1 MTDIGQGVDFSP
13 LKLPDYVGGYQNA
26 FQVGRAMA
34 ARASV
39 NAFRLGGTV
48 ASARPVVGGQGLS
61 PADRA
66 DIWTAMAQGLRGRP
80 YAERSAILAHL
91 SPVLSAQGF
100 PAQTVRAFDP
110 TDDNLDAFA
119 ASVRTAATASPAR
132 QTQGGQPAQKGDG
145 NEAAEQPGG
154 DGLNVGD
161 AEVER

>member
-1 MTDIGQGVDFSP
+1 MTDIGQGVDFSR
-13 LKLPDYVGGYQNA
+13 LKLPDYAGDYQNA
-26 FQVGRAMA
+26 FAAGRALA
-34 ARASV
+34 GPVSA
-39 NAFRLGGTV
+39 NAFRPDRAGRSG
-48 ASARPVVGGQGLS
+48 SPSVVGRILS

-80 YAERSAILAHL
+80 YAERPAILAHL
-91 SPVLSAQGF
+91 SPVLAAQGV
-100 PAQTVRAFDP
+100 PAHAVRDFDP
-110 TDDNLDAFA
+110 TDDNLEAFA
-119 ASVRTAATASPAR
+119 AAVRAAATASPAR